1 MKSKYLTILF
11 IPESGEK
18 QRQISIS
25 VLTLFI
31 ISFIVVGLLAG
42 SIIALINQ
50 YSQLKIQQDL
60 EDKYSILL
68 RERLS
73 VNELLGDLN
82 KIKYLDKQIRKT
94 LTDDLNLEIPILDS
108 DELKTEKIV
117 SGFNLGSIPSQKPV
131 SGYLTQKMDISSGFQ
146 LENHYG
152 IDISAAE
159 GTPVTASAG
168 GMVVFSGWSN
178 DLGNHIILY
187 HGDGYFTQYGH
198 LSDVIAVSREM
209 VGVGEPIAHVGSTGI
224 SSGPHLHFEIWRDGA
239 VLDPLDFF
247 PQYKENDLSSDL
259 EK

>member
-1 MKSKYLTILF
+1 M
-11 IPESGEK
+11 
-18 QRQISIS
+18 
-25 VLTLFI
+25 V
-31 ISFIVVGLLAG
+31 A
-42 SIIALINQ
+42 
-50 YSQLKIQQDL
+50 
-60 EDKYSILL
+60 
-68 RERLS
+68 ERTH
-73 VNELLGDLN
+73 VMELYRDLN
-82 KIKYLDKQIRKT
+82 RLGQMEEIIRSNLSIVNDDKQSSSIEKT
-94 LTDDLNLEIPILDS
+94 SSFVISYIEN
-108 DELKTEKIV
+108 
-117 SGFNLGSIPSQKPV
+117 IPSQAPV
-131 SGYLTQKMDISSGFQ
+131 DGFLTQRMLDKSHFWQ
-146 LENHYG
+146 KNHYG

-209 VGVGEPIAHVGSTGI
+209 VEVGEPIAHVGSTGI